1 MAPACA
7 AGYTRRVNRFVDFAS
22 RHVVKGWI
30 AREERRPIP
39 WSPLRVPL
47 SKATVALVS
56 SAAVA
61 RRDDTPFDQEG
72 ERANPWWGDPTH
84 RVIPRGARSD
94 DVRVYHLHIDPAFGD
109 RDVNCV
115 LPIDRLDELA
125 ASGLVGEPPAS
136 HYSYM
141 GYILEPRELLAHTV
155 PAMLQQMHAEEV
167 DAVVLVPA

>member
-1 MAPACA
+1 MAPPAL

-22 RHVVKGWI
+22 RHVVNGWI

-39 WSPLRVPL
+39 WSPLQVPL
-47 SKATVALVS
+47 ADATVALVS

-61 RRDDTPFDQEG
+61 RRDDTPFDQAG
-72 ERANPWWGDPTH
+72 ERANPWWGDPSH
-84 RVIPRGARSD
+84 RVIPRGTRTED
-94 DVRVYHLHIDPAFGD
+94 IRLDHLHIDPAFGE

-115 LPIDRLDELA
+115 LPIDRLDDLA

-141 GYILEPRELLAHTV
+141 GYILDPRELLGRTV
-155 PAMLQQMHAEEV
+155 PAMLRQMHAEDV